1 MWFQADQEFAAQ
13 HGSLDLLYRQYQ
25 VNKTKRL
32 LAFQTPYFD
41 DLGPSIE
48 WRLFGDVGFLTFDP
62 RNVEAILST
71 NFEDYTFGSRSD
83 ALRSFLGEGIFTQD
97 GPQWKHSREM
107 LRRPFVKMHYQNL
120 NSFSEHID
128 DLIISLQH
136 CSGVVDLQPFFFRF
150 TLATTTSLI
159 FGQPIKDYETETQHE
174 FARSFDFAS
183 LISATRMRLGD
194 FYWAYTPSKYRQS
207 CDIVKEYASRFVE
220 QATKNQN
227 DQSQEATEKYAF
239 IQDLFD
245 EYKDPVRVRDQLINV
260 LIAGRDTTAAL
271 LSWTFFLLV
280 RHPLVLAR
288 LRQEIS
294 DILGE
299 DVTLNRSHIQKLQW
313 LKCVLNEIN
322 VRFAAR
328 NTVIPHGGGPD
339 GQSPVM
345 IPKGKGIGWSTYHM
359 HRRRELYGDDAEI
372 YRPERWETGE
382 LESIGWGF
390 MPFHGGPRLCLGK
403 DFALTEASCAIV
415 KILQTF
421 PNLKL
426 PEGLPTEKIGQER
439 QSLGILVTSADGC
452 KVVLD

>member
-1 MWFQADQEFAAQ
+1 MLVSSHLTRGMWKLFCQLISRVSQT
-13 HGSLDLLYRQYQ
+13 GSNIQVCALLML
-25 VNKTKRL
+25 RL
-32 LAFQTPYFD
+32 
-41 DLGPSIE
+41 
-48 WRLFGDVGFLTFDP
+48 
-62 RNVEAILST
+62 
-71 NFEDYTFGSRSD
+71 DYTFGSRSD

-120 NSFSEHID
+120 NSFGEHID

-220 QATKNQN
+220 QATKNQS

-271 LSWTFFLLV
+271 LSWTL
-280 RHPLVLAR
+280 
-288 LRQEIS
+288 
-294 DILGE
+294 
-299 DVTLNRSHIQKLQW
+299 
-313 LKCVLNEIN
+313 
-322 VRFAAR
+322 
-328 NTVIPHGGGPD
+328 
-339 GQSPVM
+339 
-345 IPKGKGIGWSTYHM
+345 
-359 HRRRELYGDDAEI
+359 
-372 YRPERWETGE
+372 
-382 LESIGWGF
+382 
-390 MPFHGGPRLCLGK
+390 
-403 DFALTEASCAIV
+403 
-415 KILQTF
+415 
-421 PNLKL
+421 
-426 PEGLPTEKIGQER
+426 
-439 QSLGILVTSADGC
+439 
-452 KVVLD
+452 